1 MRDSRM
7 STGLTTDPVVTTGN
21 WTMQKDNLVYGPH
34 AVSDALDCERAQRLW
49 VLKTADKA
57 KAAQARQELAD
68 RAKAQDLKVDWV
80 PRSYLDSRMGRANHQ
95 GIIAK
100 VSPFPYT
107 GFDEWL
113 SLNAPPQN
121 CLVIILDGIQDP
133 GNLGHILRQAAGFM
147 ADGVIIP
154 ERRACGV
161 TPTVEK
167 TSAGN
172 AGKVPVIQVS
182 NLTRTIKALQETDI
196 WCYAASMSGQTPLT
210 SVEFPPRTAW
220 VIGGE
225 HEGLSRLVLES
236 CDESVIITMPGPI
249 ESFNVATSAA
259 LGLYEYRRKYP
270 V

>member
-1 MRDSRM
+1 
-7 STGLTTDPVVTTGN
+7 
-21 WTMQKDNLVYGPH
+21 MQKNNLVYGPH
-34 AVSDALDCERAQRLW
+34 AVSDALDSGRAQRLW
-49 VLKTADKA
+49 VLTTSDKG
-57 KAAQARQELAD
+57 KAAQSRQDLAD
-68 RAKAQDLKVDWV
+68 RAESLGLKVERV

-113 SLNAPPQN
+113 SRNAPPQP

-154 ERRACGV
+154 DRRACGV

-172 AGKVPVIQVS
+172 AGKVPVMQVR
-182 NLTRTIKALQETDI
+182 NLNRTIKTLQETDI
-196 WCYAASMSGQTPLT
+196 WCYAASMSGNTPLT
-210 SVEFPPRTAW
+210 GVEFPSRTAW
-220 VIGGE
+220 IIGSE
-225 HEGLSRLVLES
+225 HDGVSRLVLES
-236 CDESVIITMPGPI
+236 CDETVLIPMPGPI

-259 LGLYEYRRKYP
+259 LGLYEYRRQYP